1 MATPPADRRSLRHPP
16 PPPPP
21 PPPPDLAVAP
31 SSEIPPSSEGRSLSL
46 LLPVLMLFFLLLC
59 FLSIFLL
66 RDVLH
71 FACLS
76 IRRRRRHS
84 RDPSAPAGVGSE
96 GAKAGLDPAILA
108 SFPMLP
114 YAAVRGVQEGKCE
127 AECAVCLAE
136 FRGSDAVRLL
146 TVCCHAFHPACIDL
160 WLETHTTCPLCRS
173 DLQAPPD
180 EAAVIAVHEVAVDS
194 SNLNSSGSH
203 TIAIEEAEERSRKSR
218 SSSLS
223 IAIERGEEG
232 GV

>member
-1 MATPPADRRSLRHPP
+1 MATPPADHRRSLRHPP
-16 PPPPP
+16 PPP
-21 PPPPDLAVAP
+21 DLAIAP
-31 SSEIPPSSEGRSLSL
+31 SSAIPASSGGRSLSM

-66 RDVLH
+66 RDALH

-76 IRRRRRHS
+76 IRRRRRRRRS

-108 SFPMLP
+108 SFPTLP
-114 YAAVRGVQEGKCE
+114 YAAVRGVQEGKCG

-180 EAAVIAVHEVAVDS
+180 EAAVIAVHEAAAVDS
-194 SNLNSSGSH
+194 GNLNSSGSH
-203 TIAIEEAEERSRKSR
+203 TIAIDEAEERSRKSR

-223 IAIERGEEG
+223 IAIERGGEEG

>member
-1 MATPPADRRSLRHPP
+1 
-16 PPPPP
+16 
-21 PPPPDLAVAP
+21 
-31 SSEIPPSSEGRSLSL
+31 
-46 LLPVLMLFFLLLC
+46 MLFFLLLC

-114 YAAVRGVQEGKCE
+114 
-127 AECAVCLAE
+127 
-136 FRGSDAVRLL
+136 GSDAVRLL